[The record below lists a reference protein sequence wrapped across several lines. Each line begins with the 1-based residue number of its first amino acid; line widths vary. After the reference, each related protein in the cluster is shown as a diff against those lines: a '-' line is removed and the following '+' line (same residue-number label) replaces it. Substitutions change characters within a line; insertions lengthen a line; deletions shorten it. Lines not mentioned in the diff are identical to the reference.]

1 MVAAIE
7 LQTVTAGI
15 HLRISRV
22 AKSPLFA
29 SLQNTTH
36 QCLTVMATSPEA
48 IKRGACAR
56 GELIINTNLFLLQ
69 HGEPERLLAW
79 LDEVAVDAKDGA

>member
-1 MVAAIE
+1 MAAAIE

-15 HLRISRV
+15 HLRISRA

-29 SLQNTTH
+29 SLQDRSH

-48 IKRGACAR
+48 IKRGAGAR
-56 GELIINTNLFLLQ
+56 GELFINTNLFLLQ
-69 HGEPERLLAW
+69 QGEPERLIAW
-79 LDEVAVDAKDGA
+79 LEEVAAEEEERV